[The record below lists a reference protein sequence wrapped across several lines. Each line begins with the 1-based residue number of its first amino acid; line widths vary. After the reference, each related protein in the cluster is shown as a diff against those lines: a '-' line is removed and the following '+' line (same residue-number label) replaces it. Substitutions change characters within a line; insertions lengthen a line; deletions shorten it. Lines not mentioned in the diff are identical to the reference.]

1 MLGGGLLSES
11 SPSPKMFFVVREVMR
26 KGEIIAGIGFCSQRL
41 ASTQEEGFARHFAPE
56 KPPYVPHGRLLFH
69 NQIGAAR
76 QFAGLYG
83 PESRLH
89 AIIEAECLRKR
100 PC

>member
-1 MLGGGLLSES
+1 
-11 SPSPKMFFVVREVMR
+11 MFFVVRAVMR
-26 KGEIIAGIGFCSQRL
+26 KGCEITAGIGVASQRL
-41 ASTQEEGFARHFAPE
+41 ASTQEEGFARHFAAE
-56 KPPYVPHGRLLFH
+56 QPPYVSHGRLLFRD
-69 NQIGAAR
+69 QIGAAR

-83 PESRLH
+83 PESGLH